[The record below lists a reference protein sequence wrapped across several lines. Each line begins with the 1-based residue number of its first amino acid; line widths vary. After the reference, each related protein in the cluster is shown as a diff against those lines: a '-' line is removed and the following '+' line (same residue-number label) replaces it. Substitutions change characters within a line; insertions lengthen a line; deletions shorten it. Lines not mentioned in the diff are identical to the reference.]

1 MLGPGGPRAF
11 SARAGGAGVYR
22 RNYRAAAGMRVHD
35 PASKTRFIHHIVPG
49 PMPPVAG
56 VNMQASIESTG
67 NLERRLTFSLP
78 EDRLQT
84 HISGRLGE
92 IARTT
97 RIKGFR
103 PGKVPAKVIEQ
114 RFGQQVRSEAVDG
127 LLRETFDAA
136 LREHELRIA
145 GTPRIDKGEGELS
158 FVATVELVP
167 DFGDVDVSKLTVVR
181 HSAEIN
187 DADIDQMIT
196 NLREQRRS
204 WSPVTRGAQDGDLV
218 ALETWSQAGEER
230 LPAEGTEKGSVI
242 VGQGMMFEQIE
253 QGLVGLTAGEEKTLD
268 VEFPADWRV
277 PALAGKQ
284 VKVTVKAVDVSAP
297 VLPEVDAEFIKSF
310 GVKGGDVEQ
319 FRKDIRAN
327 LERELKG
334 ALMNRLRRE
343 VGEQLIAAYA
353 SVEMPPRLVENE
365 ARAMLDQQLEQ
376 IRRSGRNPGDVPADA
391 HEGFKDAAA
400 KRVLVG
406 LLVGEV
412 ARRNDLRLDP
422 KRLNET
428 MRLIAS
434 TYEEPEQVIEMYR
447 NDPQLMSGLQN
458 RVMEEQVIDWI
469 AERAQHTEEKLS
481 FQDAIRQ

>member
-1 MLGPGGPRAF
+1 
-11 SARAGGAGVYR
+11 
-22 RNYRAAAGMRVHD
+22 
-35 PASKTRFIHHIVPG
+35 
-49 PMPPVAG
+49 
-56 VNMQASIESTG
+56 MQASIESTG

-92 IARTT
+92 IARTA

-103 PGKVPAKVIEQ
+103 PGKIPAKVIEQ

-145 GTPRIDKGEGELS
+145 GTPRIDKGEEGEFS
-158 FVATVELVP
+158 FVATVELIP

-181 HSAEIN
+181 HTADIN

-218 ALETWSQAGEER
+218 ALETWSQAGDER

-253 QGLVGLTAGEEKTLD
+253 QGLIGLAKGEEKTLD

-297 VLPEVDAEFIKSF
+297 VLPDVDAEFIKSF
-310 GVKGGDVEQ
+310 GVKGGDEEQ

-365 ARAMLDQQLEQ
+365 ARAMLAQQVEQ

-391 HEGFKDAAA
+391 HEGFKEAAA

-406 LLVGEV
+406 LLVGEI
-412 ARRNDLRLDP
+412 ARRNQLMLDP
-422 KRLNET
+422 KRVNET
-428 MRLIAS
+428 LKLIAS
-434 TYEEPEQVIEMYR
+434 TYEEPQQVIELYR
-447 NDPQLMSGLQN
+447 NDQQLMAGLQS

-469 AERAQHTEEKLS
+469 AERAQHTEQPLS
-481 FQDAIRQ
+481 FSEAIRQ